1 MSRPR
6 HWPYNEG
13 DLVRWIWDNP
23 AGTPPGVVLSVSHI
37 NSRPMVEVWWVDS
50 GKVTTLHEEDLVLVS
65 PSNLT
70 D

>member
-23 AGTPPGVVLSVSHI
+23 AGTPPGVVLNVLHI
-37 NSRPMVEVWWVDS
+37 NNRPMVEVWWVDS

-65 PSNLT
+65 PSNLAN
-70 D
+70 